1 MKKVA
6 KIIIYWTIVVLL
18 TATMLV
24 SLDMAFSRAL
34 FISSLLLP
42 GAIIT
47 RFVLPSL
54 LGSANGQ
61 SRKNLVFFILGIL
74 TLEILLIMV
83 GYQVIIT
90 ADNMLYS
97 DVFQKP
103 VVPGILFNPIF
114 ISAIVILTCGG
125 DYLLS
130 KDFTKA
136 PSENKQ
142 SDTLTFTSDRKPVT
156 LAIEN
161 ICFVES
167 NDTEVYV
174 HALDGMAYRNK
185 RPITQWAN
193 LLGEEFLRTH
203 RSFLVN
209 QSQIASVQ
217 KGNVILTNGAEIPIS
232 RKYKDVV
239 SQLTGLPSKGLDAPS
254 PASASSVAAAT
265 AN

>member
-103 VVPGILFNPIF
+103 VIPGVLFNPIF

-130 KDFTKA
+130 KDFTKT
-136 PSENKQ
+136 PSENKK
-142 SDTLTFTSDRKPVT
+142 SGTLTFTSDRNLSPWPLRISVLWKVMTQKSMCMPSTERPTVIRDPSHNGRTFWARTSCVPTVPSWSTNRRLPTYKRVT
-156 LAIEN
+156 
-161 ICFVES
+161 
-167 NDTEVYV
+167 
-174 HALDGMAYRNK
+174 
-185 RPITQWAN
+185 
-193 LLGEEFLRTH
+193 
-203 RSFLVN
+203 
-209 QSQIASVQ
+209 
-217 KGNVILTNGAEIPIS
+217 
-232 RKYKDVV
+232 
-239 SQLTGLPSKGLDAPS
+239 
-254 PASASSVAAAT
+254 SS
-265 AN
+265 